1 MLFIGVDVQIARA
14 LAVAV
19 MDAQARVHRTAWYSA
34 GQARTTAADLAHRYP
49 DAIVGIDAPRQPLQ
63 QLRRHYWNQ
72 NGWRSPRPGDRG
84 QGRHCEV
91 AIAALGLAR
100 PQWTPV
106 RDTAP
111 AWMAEGFALFEALA
125 RQGMDTEEV
134 FPSAAYR
141 QLAEDPDAELTM
153 PLSGFAGGP
162 KDMLD
167 AVVAAFSVRE
177 FVHGRGCAVGGG
189 DGLGRIVLPRPLQPN
204 CRAEGVLV
212 WPDP

>member
-1 MLFIGVDVQIARA
+1 MLFIGIDVQIARG

-19 MDAQARVHRTAWYSA
+19 MDARARVQRTAWYSA
-34 GQARTTAADLAHRYP
+34 GQAQTTAADLADRYP
-49 DAIVGIDAPRQPLQ
+49 DAIVGIDAPRQPLKHP
-63 QLRRHYWNQ
+63 RRHYWTR
-72 NGWRSPRPGDRG
+72 NGWRHAKPGDRG

-100 PQWTPV
+100 PQWTPL
-106 RDTAP
+106 RESAP
-111 AWMAEGFALFEALA
+111 AWMAEGFALFEAFK
-125 RQGMDTEEV
+125 RQGMNAEEV

-141 QLAEDPDAELTM
+141 QLAEDTDAELTM

-177 FVHGRGCAVGGG
+177 FVQGRGCAVGGG
-189 DGLGRIVLPRPLQPN
+189 DGLGRIVLPRPLQPGV
-204 CRAEGVLV
+204 RAGEVLV
-212 WPDP
+212 WPDR